1 MPCAYSFSVFQE
13 LENYNLNHLE
23 SVYLLFQGNV
33 TEAKKRKHYKQFT
46 SFHELQQY
54 AEHSCDFQLQ
64 REIRVRNKTLR
75 AFPNL
80 NSYSLSHA
88 FIRLFISLQICQ
100 RHSDVLHI
108 IKQIHKQAVKELC
121 FADVIFSTAHKSKGL
136 EFDNVRLAD
145 DFLPNFDF
153 TRHSL
158 GLSCKYHF
166 V

>member
-1 MPCAYSFSVFQE
+1 M
-13 LENYNLNHLE
+13 NHLE

-33 TEAKKRKHYKQFT
+33 ADAKKRKHYKQFT

-64 REIRVRNKTLR
+64 REIRVRHKTLR

-88 FIRLFISLQICQ
+88 FFPLFISLQICR
-100 RHSDVLHI
+100 RHSADILHI
-108 IKQIHKQAVKELC
+108 IKQIHKQTVKKLC

-136 EFDNVRLAD
+136 EFDNVQLAD
-145 DFLPNFDF
+145 DFLPNFDIAQ
-153 TRHSL
+153 HSL
-158 GLSCKYHF
+158 DLSCKYIPLCTARNFCH
-166 V
+166 